1 MKKFISLLLIV
12 VLLLSLGACTAKKE
26 PNDNVNIEEPDDNVN
41 EANKD
46 NDEVVDPT
54 PETESKEVTLYF
66 ANKEYI
72 ETGNED
78 LEKLIPEKRV
88 IEYGDISLEEA
99 IVEELIKGPE
109 GENLSSPIPS
119 TAQLLSVEL
128 SEDTVYVNFAGEGM
142 YGGSL
147 QESFTINQIVASLLE
162 LDGVHKVQ
170 FLIDGE
176 KTDSLMGHLEIEEP
190 FEDIIQW

>member
-1 MKKFISLLLIV
+1 M
-12 VLLLSLGACTAKKE
+12 
-26 PNDNVNIEEPDDNVN
+26 
-41 EANKD
+41 
-46 NDEVVDPT
+46 
-54 PETESKEVTLYF
+54 
-66 ANKEYI
+66 
-72 ETGNED
+72 
-78 LEKLIPEKRV
+78 
-88 IEYGDISLEEA
+88 
-99 IVEELIKGPE
+99 
-109 GENLSSPIPS
+109 
-119 TAQLLSVEL
+119 LSVEL

-190 FEDIIQW
+190 FEDIIQ

>member
-1 MKKFISLLLIV
+1 MRRIIIILFIAILA
-12 VLLLSLGACTAKKE
+12 LSLIACNNESIGSVEA
-26 PNDNVNIEEPDDNVN
+26 PGPDKTKLNQ
-41 EANKD
+41 ETK
-46 NDEVVDPT
+46 EVV
-54 PETESKEVTLYF
+54 LYF

-190 FEDIIQW
+190 FEDIIQ

>member
-190 FEDIIQW
+190 FEDIIQ